1 MVFLTQKVLMIIAHS
16 LRFVQ
21 RKEDIFGTFVCHLSL
36 SSALDYLHIKTLL
49 LHKKGSIS
57 YFNRNTS

>member
-1 MVFLTQKVLMIIAHS
+1 MIIAHS

-36 SSALDYLHIKTLL
+36 SSALNYLHMVIV
-49 LHKKGSIS
+49 KKCVVNSKL
-57 YFNRNTS
+57 N